1 MGAALGNGAVRHR
14 GRSMTLALGAAAMA
28 LGAGGA
34 DRPRVTT
41 YAGVPGHISST
52 AFTSLSA
59 AGASVGVWKYKETSY
74 ARFIA
79 GSPTAVVVTASERVR
94 SCEVRPK
101 LHGILTSTDSDTCT
115 FVVPRPM
122 SLEVG
127 INNLEKLLL
136 FVDTPQEAA
145 PVCCDGK
152 TVFDVTTYTGVDR
165 TGGSKSTG
173 IQAAID
179 DVARKSTCTTSSICT
194 LYFKTG
200 TYLARQLFLRSKV
213 QLYLQS
219 GAKLQAS
226 TDQADYKLDPGT
238 HRTAFI
244 TADNVSYTGVSG
256 PGAIDGDG
264 LAYRKRNNAGSPY
277 PYWNCRTTTNAM
289 CWDSPR
295 LVLIRRSHHVTVRD
309 VMMLDPAAWTNH
321 IHYSDR
327 VTYQNVK
334 VLDDKT
340 KFNTDAVDVDA
351 STNVTVRNSYYHG
364 RDDGFCVK
372 ATKELGLIRTSK
384 TIRFLDNTVGYGNNA
399 TKLGTETYV
408 GGNMDDIV
416 IRNLY
421 VTNAARPFG
430 VYVKDGNA
438 VGPTIGI
445 TVDGVYADAV
455 RQQGFAI
462 EITRRNR
469 SSAIGRVSKVTLNN
483 FNLPGTVGTST
494 IYGYDGTHLVR
505 DVSISSFRIG
515 GVLKTSLTG
524 ARITKNAHTSNIT
537 IR

>member
-1 MGAALGNGAVRHR
+1 VRRPLVSVMFAL
-14 GRSMTLALGAAAMA
+14 AAAA
-28 LGAGGA
+28 VLGAGRG
-34 DRPRVTT
+34 DRARIAT
-41 YAGVPGHISST
+41 YAGVPGHTAST
-52 AFTSLSA
+52 AFTRLSA
-59 AGASVGVWKYKETSY
+59 AGASLGIWEYKDASY
-74 ARFIA
+74 ARFAA
-79 GSPTAVVVTASERVR
+79 GSPTTVVVTASEPVAT
-94 SCEVRPK
+94 CEVRPK
-101 LHGILTSTDSDTCT
+101 THAVPTRIDANTCT
-115 FVVPRPM
+115 FVVPAPM

-127 INNLEKLLL
+127 INALEKLFL
-136 FVDTPQEAA
+136 FVDAPQEPAV
-145 PVCCDGK
+145 VCCDGK
-152 TVFDVTTYTGVDR
+152 TVFDVTTYPGVDR
-165 TGGSKSTG
+165 TGRTKSTG
-173 IQAAID
+173 IQAAIN
-179 DVARKSTCTTSSICT
+179 DVAGKSTCTSTSICT
-194 LYFKTG
+194 LYFRTG
-200 TYLARQLFLRSKV
+200 TYLAGQLFLRSKV

-226 TDQADYKLDPGT
+226 TNPADYKLDPGT
-238 HRTAFI
+238 HRTAFV
-244 TADNVSYTGVSG
+244 TADNVSYTGISG

-264 LAYRKRNNAGSPY
+264 LAYRKRNNASSPY

-327 VTYQNVK
+327 VTYHNVK
-334 VLDDKT
+334 VLDDRI

-351 STNVTVRNSYYHG
+351 STNVTVRSSFYHG

-372 ATKELGLIRTSK
+372 ATGELGLIKASK
-384 TIRFLDNTVGYGNNA
+384 NVRFIDNTVGYGNNA

-408 GGNMDDIV
+408 GGNMDDITV
-416 IRNLY
+416 QNLY

-430 VYVKDGNA
+430 VYVKDGNT
-438 VGPTIGI
+438 VGPTTGI
-445 TVDGVYADAV
+445 TVDGVYADVV

-462 EITRRNR
+462 EITKRNR
-469 SSAIGRVSKVTLNN
+469 SSAIGRVSQVVLND

-494 IYGYDGTHLVR
+494 IYGYDGAHLVR

-515 GVLKTSLTG
+515 GVIKKTLTG